1 LTNPTANV
9 KFGGMVQS
17 NEGLQKIQIGDLARQ
32 AGVSVRAIR
41 YYEELGLICPETH
54 SAGGFRLYSA
64 ESLRRLQVIH
74 FLKEL
79 GLSLVEIR
87 QIFHA
92 KKPGAGDRQTVA
104 FLTGVFAERMAQV
117 DAKLEALQRIK
128 EELSSA
134 LKVLRSC
141 ENCDHKVLLDSIL
154 CGGCAS
160 LGPRESISDTLE
172 VLLG

>member
-1 LTNPTANV
+1 MT
-9 KFGGMVQS
+9 QS
-17 NEGLQKIQIGDLARQ
+17 TDSAQKIQIGDLARR

-41 YYEELGLICPETH
+41 YYEELRLISPETH
-54 SAGGFRLYSA
+54 SLGGFRLYSS

-79 GLSLVEIR
+79 GLSLLEIR
-87 QIFHA
+87 EIFHA

-104 FLTGVFAERMAQV
+104 FLIGVFTERLAEV
-117 DAKLEALQRIK
+117 EAKLASLQRMK

-141 ENCDHKVLLDSIL
+141 ENCDHKVLLDSVL
-154 CGGCAS
+154 CGDCKS